1 MSLQEDLEILASCVP
16 ESVAAMR
23 GRLPDALLREAFELT
38 GTATLRKR
46 RLPAEQVV
54 WLILGMAIMSE
65 KSIEDVVMKLDL
77 ALPAANGK
85 AVASSSITDARSR
98 VGPEP
103 VQYLFEMTGAEWAAK
118 SAAEHQWR
126 GLSIFGIDGSTLRVH
141 DSDENRE
148 VFGGQR
154 CDETKGDSGYPM
166 ARIVALMALRSHLI
180 LAASIDGYA
189 AASELA
195 LTPRL
200 LKQIPD
206 NSLTVLDRNFVSPLT
221 LLPISTHGANR
232 HWLTRAKSN
241 AAMKTVE
248 HFGAGDAIVE
258 MTVTSAARKK
268 NPELPARWRAR
279 AITYQRKGHKPQTL
293 LTSLMDPKLWPSQE
307 IVEMYHERWEL
318 ELGFDEVKTKLR
330 DRAETLRSRKADMI
344 MQEIY
349 GILLAYN
356 LVRLEM
362 AAVAKVVNLPPTRV
376 SFVLSLALIRD
387 EWLWSVITKSP
398 GAIPKQLER
407 LRSNLARLT
416 LPPRRT
422 ERSYPRVVKVK
433 MSNYARKRP
442 KKQEP
447 TA

>member
-398 GAIPKQLER
+398 GAIPK
-407 LRSNLARLT
+407 
-416 LPPRRT
+416 
-422 ERSYPRVVKVK
+422 
-433 MSNYARKRP
+433 
-442 KKQEP
+442 
-447 TA
+447 